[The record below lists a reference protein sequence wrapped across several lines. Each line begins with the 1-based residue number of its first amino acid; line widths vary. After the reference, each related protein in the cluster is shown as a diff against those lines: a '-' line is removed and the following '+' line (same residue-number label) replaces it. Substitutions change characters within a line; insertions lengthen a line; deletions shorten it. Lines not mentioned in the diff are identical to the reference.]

1 MPNHPHSM
9 IINEYEAAD
18 IAQQMDPRTVASMV
32 GAGGLSLASAPLGH
46 SASVAPTHKPPTKCG
61 TCCRFLRKV
70 ISFLLSHIGL
80 LSLVVGYCIMGAFVF
95 EILERENELMVK
107 RNMTKN
113 RLSVT
118 DELWAITK

>member
-1 MPNHPHSM
+1 MPSNPQPT
-9 IINEYEAAD
+9 IISDFDSSD
-18 IAQQMDPRTVASMV
+18 INNATIASMV
-32 GAGGLSLASAPLGH
+32 GAGGLSLAGGPPPSA
-46 SASVAPTHKPPTKCG
+46 APTKKPPTKCAS
-61 TCCRFLRKV
+61 CCQFLRKV

-95 EILERENELMVK
+95 EILEKDHELMVK

-118 DELWAITK
+118 DDLWAITK

>member
-1 MPNHPHSM
+1 MPSTQQSM
-9 IINEYEAAD
+9 IISEFDSPEINNAT
-18 IAQQMDPRTVASMV
+18 IGMV
-32 GAGGLSLASAPLGH
+32 GAGGLSLAGAPLG
-46 SASVAPTHKPPTKCG
+46 APPSVAPTQKPPTKCAS
-61 TCCRFLRKV
+61 CCRFFRKV

-95 EILERENELMVK
+95 EILESENELMVK

-118 DELWAITK
+118 DDLWAITK